1 MNSRHTAGLES
12 IIKPLMM
19 TAGQA
24 MGPDAP
30 STASAAAAVPTF
42 KSDGSDAANEQR
54 DGDDIGT
61 PRPVAHLLSGTPPEV
76 PSASSELEAAGSAP
90 RRPVIAPNSSSN
102 SNVPAVRIAPAPTAI
117 QTSTEYR
124 NTEITAWAPEPPEAA
139 ASVTPP
145 PAGTAGYGA
154 AACPSIAVTS
164 LPPLSSSATAPTSL
178 ATDDACSPPPPPPSP
193 PPPHHAR
200 HADLS
205 DVPLD
210 VLSSLILPRLPPGHR
225 LDVRAVSRRWA
236 AWVDGGLAPATH
248 INLVMDRKEL
258 AAAAAAAAP
267 VAPAVSAAHS
277 AAVAVPSAAAADA
290 AAAVAPGQ
298 RLPHP
303 SPQEGLLDRRFPS
316 AVAVRLWVGCRPP
329 ASVAGTNGGGLA
341 AQAAA
346 ETAAAAAPHAAGS
359 QRRGVASNGRGLG
372 STGPLLGLRS
382 LSSASFAAAME
393 DCCSRAVGAPG
404 RIAAGIA
411 DLLLASSSCVF
422 PMTSAA
428 MRRRLGGGGGYGYGY
443 YGGGGA
449 GGGGGAA
456 GGFQP
461 SYRWHV
467 HTQKLEAGGGSRG
480 RPAAVRNADGTFQLL
495 RR

>member
-30 STASAAAAVPTF
+30 STASAAAA
-42 KSDGSDAANEQR
+42 
-54 DGDDIGT
+54 
-61 PRPVAHLLSGTPPEV
+61 
-76 PSASSELEAAGSAP
+76 
-90 RRPVIAPNSSSN
+90 
-102 SNVPAVRIAPAPTAI
+102 
-117 QTSTEYR
+117 TSTEYR

-290 AAAVAPGQ
+290 AAA
-298 RLPHP
+298 
-303 SPQEGLLDRRFPS
+303 
-316 AVAVRLWVGCRPP
+316 
-329 ASVAGTNGGGLA
+329 
-341 AQAAA
+341 
-346 ETAAAAAPHAAGS
+346 
-359 QRRGVASNGRGLG
+359 
-372 STGPLLGLRS
+372 
-382 LSSASFAAAME
+382 

-495 RR
+495 RSTRSSGVR